1 MRIHTGDKPYQ
12 CNQCDKAFLAN
23 SNLVR
28 HMRPQNREKP
38 YQWKIILKYIL
49 EHTGMKPYQ
58 CNQGDKAFVTNSN
71 HIRHMRSHKRDK
83 SYQCRHYGKFI
94 SENNIIT
101 R

>member
-1 MRIHTGDKPYQ
+1 MRIHTGDKPHQ
-12 CNQCDKAFLAN
+12 CNQCDEAFFAN

-28 HMRPQNREKP
+28 HMRPHTREKP

-83 SYQCRHYGKFI
+83 PY
-94 SENNIIT
+94 
-101 R
+101 